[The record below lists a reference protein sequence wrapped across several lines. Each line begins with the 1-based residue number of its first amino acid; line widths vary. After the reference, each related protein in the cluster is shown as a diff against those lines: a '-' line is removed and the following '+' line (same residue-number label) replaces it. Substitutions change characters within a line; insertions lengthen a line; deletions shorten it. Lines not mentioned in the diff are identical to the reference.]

1 MSNIFH
7 IQIFEHFD
15 QDGDGVIDQYE
26 FTTGLAFLSHGTLE
40 EKATLIFQ
48 LYDFDKSQYISKD
61 ELTILMTN
69 SLTAL
74 RALEKGP
81 APSIEE
87 IESKTDEFFRKSD
100 TDGNERVTLDEFT
113 SFIRRDPDVL
123 RCHIGYGI
131 AKTEDLGQDIGDGA
145 ELFYDSDLERECV
158 DPQGEATEKR
168 AGAKYGID
176 FEVE

>member
-1 MSNIFH
+1 
-7 IQIFEHFD
+7 
-15 QDGDGVIDQYE
+15 
-26 FTTGLAFLSHGTLE
+26 
-40 EKATLIFQ
+40 
-48 LYDFDKSQYISKD
+48 
-61 ELTILMTN
+61 MTN

-123 RCHIGYGI
+123 RCLIGYGI

-145 ELFYDSDLERECV
+145 ELFYDSDLERESV
-158 DPQGEATEKR
+158 DP
-168 AGAKYGID
+168 
-176 FEVE
+176 

>member
-1 MSNIFH
+1 
-7 IQIFEHFD
+7 
-15 QDGDGVIDQYE
+15 
-26 FTTGLAFLSHGTLE
+26 
-40 EKATLIFQ
+40 
-48 LYDFDKSQYISKD
+48 
-61 ELTILMTN
+61 MTN

-87 IESKTDEFFRKSD
+87 IETKTDEFFRKSD

-123 RCHIGYGI
+123 KCLIGYGI
-131 AKTEDLGQDIGDGA
+131 AKTEDLGQDVGDGG

-158 DPQGEATEKR
+158 EAAGEPTPKR
-168 AGAKYGID
+168 EGAKYGID
-176 FEVE
+176 FSIEEEDDGSQVEQKAGQGVQAWDATAESMKPTGYAPSPLDRECPDASLELEYVYGYRCHDARDNLRYT